1 MADYYSDLGL
11 GVKEPLAVSARPPG
25 WRFTGNLVV
34 ATPVVTLDDAMASG
48 ELVYLMK
55 LPKESVPVP
64 RLCSA
69 VADSD
74 PGTFL
79 CTVGTVADPNLL
91 STTITVVETAVV
103 AFGQNADFYAGG
115 VPYQMPD
122 QTWIVATLDATVAA
136 TAGAKV
142 MFEIAWL
149 MP

>member
-48 ELVYLMK
+48 ELIYLLK
-55 LPKESVPVP
+55 LPKECVPVP

-79 CTVGTVADPNLL
+79 CTVGTVADPDLL
-91 STTITVVETAVV
+91 SGTITVVETAVV
-103 AFGQNADFYAGG
+103 KFVENAAFYAAG
-115 VPYQMPD
+115 VPNQLTD
-122 QTWIVATLDATVAA
+122 QLWIVAKLDATVAA